1 MGILMHL
8 SRTHHTFR
16 TLCLLA
22 LLGSATVCHAVPDDK
37 TLIKLA
43 DAGSTKLLALEREHS
58 EVKND
63 AEQREY
69 ARELQKDI
77 NEEKRRCNE
86 YKSAIRALAPKV
98 KKSGKIDLR
107 DDKGRT
113 LLMLAAA
120 LGNNNVTEMVLREN
134 PDLSLFDK
142 SNKIAM
148 DYEQASGGTAVSEHL
163 KPLWEQAVASN
174 NIEIIRKML
183 DSGASA
189 DWQVNGQPPLALAI
203 ESGQNAIV
211 DLLLLHGAQ
220 AGNRLSDGCSL
231 VELAVRNNNSNA
243 LDGLLG
249 QLKETNI
256 ILSDGAPLFRHLL
269 HEEAAD
275 CLVVW
280 YNHANTLS
288 KAETEDGTSYF
299 CLAMRM
305 ADTTGAIA
313 LANSQIKLIK
323 TEDKEGNLPLH
334 EAARC
339 GDTELYKELVRLG
352 ADPAQKNARG
362 ETVLMHAALSSS
374 PELLAEV
381 LKGLTPEQINA
392 TDKDGYSAFHYAK
405 LAKDK
410 ATGDTLRNA
419 GLQPQQKD

>member
-1 MGILMHL
+1 MHL
-8 SRTHHTFR
+8 SRTHHLFR
-16 TLCLLA
+16 NLCLLA
-22 LLGSATVCHAVPDDK
+22 VLSSAVICQAVPDDK

-63 AEQREY
+63 ADQREY
-69 ARELQKDI
+69 AKELQKDI
-77 NEEKRRCNE
+77 NEEKRRCGE
-86 YKSAIRALAPKV
+86 IKTAIRALAPKV
-98 KKSGKIDLR
+98 KKSGKIDTR
-107 DDKGRT
+107 DEKGRT

-120 LGNNNVTEMVLREN
+120 LGNDRVTEMVLKDN
-134 PDLSLFDK
+134 PDLTLFDK

-148 DYEQASGGTAVSEHL
+148 DYEQTSGGSALSNHL
-163 KPLWEQAVASN
+163 KPLWEQAVVSN

-189 DWQVNGQPPLALAI
+189 DWQVQGQPPLAIAI
-203 ESGQNAIV
+203 ETGQNAIV
-211 DLLLLHGAQ
+211 DLLLLHGAH
-220 AGNRLSDGCSL
+220 AGNRMSDGCSL
-231 VELAVRNNNSNA
+231 VELAVRHKNANA

-256 ILSDGAPLFRHLL
+256 TLSNGATLFRHLL
-269 HEEAAD
+269 DEEAAD

-280 YNHANTLS
+280 FSHALTLS
-288 KAETEDGTSYF
+288 KSETEDGTSYF

-305 ADTTGAIA
+305 ADTAGAIA
-313 LANSQIKLIK
+313 LAKSQSKLIN

-339 GDTELYKELVRLG
+339 GDTELYKELLRLG
-352 ADPAQKNARG
+352 ADPARKNTRG
-362 ETVLMHAALSSS
+362 ETVLMHAALSST

-410 ATGDTLRNA
+410 AAGDTLRNA
-419 GLQPQQKD
+419 GLQPQKKD

>member
-1 MGILMHL
+1 MHL

-142 SNKIAM
+142 SNK
-148 DYEQASGGTAVSEHL
+148 
-163 KPLWEQAVASN
+163 
-174 NIEIIRKML
+174 
-183 DSGASA
+183 
-189 DWQVNGQPPLALAI
+189 
-203 ESGQNAIV
+203 
-211 DLLLLHGAQ
+211 
-220 AGNRLSDGCSL
+220 
-231 VELAVRNNNSNA
+231 
-243 LDGLLG
+243 
-249 QLKETNI
+249 
-256 ILSDGAPLFRHLL
+256 
-269 HEEAAD
+269 
-275 CLVVW
+275 
-280 YNHANTLS
+280 
-288 KAETEDGTSYF
+288 
-299 CLAMRM
+299 
-305 ADTTGAIA
+305 
-313 LANSQIKLIK
+313 
-323 TEDKEGNLPLH
+323 
-334 EAARC
+334 
-339 GDTELYKELVRLG
+339 
-352 ADPAQKNARG
+352 
-362 ETVLMHAALSSS
+362 
-374 PELLAEV
+374 
-381 LKGLTPEQINA
+381 
-392 TDKDGYSAFHYAK
+392 
-405 LAKDK
+405 
-410 ATGDTLRNA
+410 
-419 GLQPQQKD
+419 